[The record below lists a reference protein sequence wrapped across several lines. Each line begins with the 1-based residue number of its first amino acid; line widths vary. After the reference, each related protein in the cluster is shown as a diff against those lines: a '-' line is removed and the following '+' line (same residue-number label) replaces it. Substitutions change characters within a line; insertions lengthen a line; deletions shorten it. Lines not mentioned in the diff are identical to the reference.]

1 MSSDT
6 AIIVHNLSKCYYI
19 YNQPR
24 DRLLQIL
31 ARGRKQFYREFWAL
45 KELSFQVKRGE
56 TFGVIGRNGSGK
68 STLLQLICGTLNPT
82 SGNIEVNGRVA
93 ALLELGAGF
102 NPEFTGRE
110 NVFINASIFGLP
122 EAEINAKFDDIM
134 AFADIGDFI
143 DQPVK
148 NYSSGMYVRLAF
160 SVIAHV
166 DADILIIDEALAVGD
181 VFFQQKCMRF
191 LRNFR
196 DNGGSLLFVS
206 HDMSS
211 VTNLCETALLLSPNG
226 ERQMIVGPAEEVCKL
241 YLNQIYDDPARRESV
256 ENARKEFKVRD
267 TDEYAVPT
275 KLFRADPQTENIY
288 AISPFRPD
296 ADAFGAGGAEILDA
310 GFVSQAGERLN
321 SIRGGEIVC
330 FFVRVKANKSIIWPA
345 VGFMLKDRLG
355 QYLFT
360 EGTDMPFRKY
370 HLSFSVGDI
379 VDVVF
384 SFRMPI
390 LACGVYTINV
400 AVAEGLGSDHVQQH
414 WIHDAL
420 RIESL
425 SSRLVHG
432 IGGMLDLDITMQ
444 WVMDSSCGI
453 LK

>member
-1 MSSDT
+1 MSSDI
-6 AIIVHNLSKCYYI
+6 AIKVNHLSKCYHI
-19 YNQPR
+19 YHQPR

-45 KELSFQVKRGE
+45 KEVSFEIKRGE

-82 SGNIEVNGRVA
+82 FGNIEVNGRVA

-110 NVFINASIFGLP
+110 NVYINASIFGLP
-122 EAEINAKFDDIM
+122 EAEIDAKLDEIM
-134 AFADIGDFI
+134 TFADIGDFI

-160 SVIAHV
+160 AVIAHV
-166 DADILIIDEALAVGD
+166 NADILIIDEALAVGD

-211 VTNLCETALLLSPNG
+211 VASLCETTLLLSPHT
-226 ERQMIVGPAEEVCKL
+226 EPKMIVGPAEEVCKL
-241 YLNQIYDDPARRESV
+241 YLNQIYDDPARRKSV
-256 ENARKEFKVRD
+256 ESARKTFEICD
-267 TDEYAVPT
+267 DEARAVSK
-275 KLFRADPQTENIY
+275 KLLRGDAQTENIY
-288 AISPFRPD
+288 AISSFRLD
-296 ADAFGAGGAEILDA
+296 ADTFGERAAEILDA
-310 GFVSQAGERLN
+310 GFISQTGERLN

-330 FFVRVKANKSIIWPA
+330 FFVRVKAHKSIIWPA

-360 EGTDMPFRKY
+360 EGTDMPFRK
-370 HLSFSVGDI
+370 HRLAFSAGDI
-379 VDVVF
+379 VDVIF

-390 LACGVYTINV
+390 LACGVYTMNV

-414 WIHDAL
+414 WVHDAL

-444 WVMDSSCGI
+444 WVRDSSSGM